1 MKLITSISIIFVVL
15 FTLGCQDDPAE
26 FGDVKPPENL
36 QIQAT
41 IVNATDEDP
50 FGDGSG
56 QVEFTATATEAISY
70 IFDFGDNVKQT
81 VPSGQVAHTYGRV
94 GVNEY
99 TVTVVATGRGGIAT
113 TETLEISVLSNFD
126 DPETKNFLTGG
137 SEKVWRVAVNEPG
150 HLGVGPLDSY
160 GPDFFSAPPGGLA
173 DCFYNDEITLTEDNN
188 GNITFTHDNVG
199 VSFVNVEF
207 TTMFG
212 GDGSEDQ
219 CLPVSTEGQKTLS
232 LGNSTFDT
240 PEELTTGTQFSI
252 SDDGFMSYFINTST
266 YEILEISETSMHIRA
281 ISGSSNNPLAWYF
294 KFTTNDG
301 GDTGGE
307 ELETEFTDLVWSE
320 EFEEPGRPNA
330 DIWNYEIGNG
340 NNGWGNREVQFYTE
354 ENVSIID
361 DVMRITLRAEERS
374 GFDYTSSRLNTLG
387 KFDFQYGRIE
397 FRAKMPSGGG
407 TWPALW
413 MMGIDFPTAGW
424 PFCGEIDVME
434 HRGNEQNVVH
444 GSLHFPGNSGGNAV
458 TSNIEVPGVSDEFKL
473 YTVEWTEEKILF
485 AVDNRV
491 YHSFDNDG
499 SLPYNQPFFIIVN
512 VAMGGTFGGDVD
524 SAFESSTMDIDYIRV
539 YQ

>member
-1 MKLITSISIIFVVL
+1 MRILTSIFLLLVL
-15 FTLGCQDDPAE
+15 GFFSSCQDENAE
-26 FGDVKPPENL
+26 FGDVTPPDNL
-36 QIQAT
+36 QIEAN
-41 IVNATDEDP
+41 IVNATEADP

-56 QVEFTATATEAISY
+56 QVEFKATASNAISY
-70 IFDFGDNVKQT
+70 VFDFGDNVQE
-81 VPSGQVAHTYGRV
+81 VIPSGQVAHTYGRV
-94 GVNEY
+94 GVNDY
-99 TVTVVATGRGGIAT
+99 TVTVVATGRGGITT
-113 TETLEISVLSNFD
+113 TETIEISVLSTFS
-126 DPETKNFLTGG
+126 DPETKALLAGG
-137 SEKVWRVAVNEPG
+137 SEKVWRVATDEPG

-160 GPDFFSAPPGGLA
+160 GPDFFSAAPGGLA
-173 DCFYNDEITLTEDNN
+173 SCFYEDELTISEDAN
-188 GNITFTHDNVG
+188 GNLTFSHDNKG
-199 VSFVNVEF
+199 VTFFNAEF
-207 TTMFG
+207 TTLAG

-219 CLPVSTEGQKTLS
+219 CLPFSTEGQKTLS
-232 LGNSTFDT
+232 LGTSTFDT
-240 PEELTTGTQFSI
+240 PEELTTGTQFMI
-252 SDDGFMSYFINTST
+252 SGGGFMSYYINTST

-281 ISGSSNNPLAWYF
+281 ISGSAGNSLAWYL
-294 KFTTNDG
+294 KFTTNEG
-301 GDTGGE
+301 GGAGGE
-307 ELETEFTDLVWSE
+307 ELETEFTDLIWSE
-320 EFEEPGRPNA
+320 EFEETGRPNE
-330 DIWNYEIGNG
+330 DIWNFEIGNG

-361 DVMRITLRAEERS
+361 DAMRITLRAEERS

-413 MMGIDFPTAGW
+413 MMGVDFPTAGW

-434 HRGNEQNVVH
+434 HRGNEQDVVH

-458 TSNIEVPGVSDEFKL
+458 TSNVEVEGVSDEFKL
-473 YTVEWTEEKILF
+473 YTVEWTEDKILF

-524 SAFESSTMDIDYIRV
+524 PDFESSTMDIDYIRV